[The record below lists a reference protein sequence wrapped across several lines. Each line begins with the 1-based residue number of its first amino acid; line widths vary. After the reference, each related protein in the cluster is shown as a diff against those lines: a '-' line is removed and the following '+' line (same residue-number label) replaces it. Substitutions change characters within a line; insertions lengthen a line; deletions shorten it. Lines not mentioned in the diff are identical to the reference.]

1 LKALFVT
8 SATNET
14 IKYAESF
21 SCMPGN
27 ETRSVRYTNRKPRK
41 GGVVEKGLLDAEVY
55 QAALDYQP
63 DFIVYIGSRWGEIV
77 AIETLQNMNQN
88 IAPAVHLCSDAAD
101 HPWWDLLEEY
111 DAKSCFALQVAI
123 DGNKH
128 WPLHGKPRGLTAL
141 TPFDPARYPS
151 PKPHAE
157 RPVVFGYGG
166 NMGGRNQ
173 AQGARP
179 EQVSK
184 RRLILDECIA
194 GGLKVRER
202 VDEGTSQYTVSYA
215 EYAEYLRN
223 CRLMLNV
230 PFSGTQEHMQVK
242 GRVVEA
248 GMAGCVLLEHKGAP
262 TAEWFT
268 PGEDYLEYDNASH
281 AVHIAQQLA
290 DKPDLSQTI
299 GARLRAKVL
308 ADHGPQ
314 AFWGRIMERI
324 GLREVARAAA

>member
-1 LKALFVT
+1 MKALFVT

-21 SCMPGN
+21 SCMPGH

-63 DFIVYIGSRWGEIV
+63 DLIVYIGSRWGEIV
-77 AIETLQNMNQN
+77 AIETLQNLNRN
-88 IAPAVHLCSDAAD
+88 VAPTVHLCSDAAD

-111 DAKSCFALQVAI
+111 EAKSCFALQVAI
-123 DGNKH
+123 DGNKR
-128 WPLHGKPRGLTAL
+128 WPLHAHPRGLTAL
-141 TPFDPARYPS
+141 TPFDPARYPLS
-151 PKPHAE
+151 KPHAE

-166 NMGGRNQ
+166 NLGGGPSKDRKHP
-173 AQGARP
+173 A
-179 EQVSK
+179 SK
-184 RRLILDECIA
+184 RRLIIEECIA

-223 CRLMLNV
+223 CRLMLNI

-248 GMAGCVLLEHKGAP
+248 GMAGCVLLEHRGAP
-262 TAEWFT
+262 TSDWFT
-268 PGEDYLEYDNASH
+268 PGEDYLEYDSAAH
-281 AVHIAQQLA
+281 AVQIAKQLA
-290 DKPDLSQTI
+290 DKPDLSQAI
-299 GARLRAKVL
+299 GSRLRAKVL
-308 ADHGPQ
+308 AEHGPLP
-314 AFWGRIMERI
+314 FWSRVLERI
-324 GLREVARAAA
+324 GLREVERAAA